1 MSNPPPMRV
10 SLICTVRDEA
20 DNIAALLDSMLAQT
34 RQPDEIIINDCQSRD
49 ATPTIVQQYAARHAH
64 IRLVT
69 GGHNI
74 SSGRNHAI
82 AHATGQIIASTDAG
96 LVLDPH
102 WLERLIAPLEQG
114 RADQTGGFYCP
125 QPHSLFELVL
135 GATNYRSVAEIDPAR
150 FLPFGN
156 CMAFRREAW
165 AAVGGFPEWL
175 SHCEDIVFDLALEQ
189 AGYQREFVPDAVIM
203 FRPRASLR
211 AFFRQYYFYARG
223 DGIAGLWTKRHLIR
237 YATYSWGSL
246 LVVKAI
252 YSPRWRMPVALLG
265 ILGTI
270 AYTRAP
276 YRRLMPQLRQLRQQQ
291 PIPRTHW
298 VNALLLVPVIRVVGD
313 LAKMLGYPRGRW
325 LRHTHPAHRK
335 P

>member
-1 MSNPPPMRV
+1 MPP
-10 SLICTVRDEA
+10 
-20 DNIAALLDSMLAQT
+20 
-34 RQPDEIIINDCQSRD
+34 
-49 ATPTIVQQYAARHAH
+49 PTIVQQYAAQHAH

-82 AHATGQIIASTDAG
+82 AHASGAIIACTDAG

-102 WLERLIAPLEQG
+102 WLERLIAPIEQG

-135 GATNYRSVAEIDPAR
+135 GATNYRNVTEIDPAR

-175 SHCEDIVFDLALEQ
+175 NHCEDLVFDLALDQ

-203 FRPRASLR
+203 FRPRSSLR

-237 YATYSWGSL
+237 YATYGSGSL
-246 LVVKAI
+246 LLVKAI
-252 YSPRWRMPVALLG
+252 SSSRWRVPVACS
-265 ILGTI
+265 
-270 AYTRAP
+270 AYS
-276 YRRLMPQLRQLRQQQ
+276 
-291 PIPRTHW
+291 
-298 VNALLLVPVIRVVGD
+298 V
-313 LAKMLGYPRGRW
+313 
-325 LRHTHPAHRK
+325 
-335 P
+335 